1 MLNHACRPNTEW
13 YHEVLGRDDD
23 VGRTS
28 GSRLSTTTSNGRR
41 VVPRDR
47 RDALRPRR
55 RPHRARRRGTTAMMI
70 GENLVDGRVTM
81 RSSQHHIQPADG
93 RRERARARENPTLPA
108 HARTP
113 LSPRARDHPTLSA
126 RTRSPHS
133 PRAREN
139 PTLSAHARSP
149 FSPRARENATLS
161 PRPRERHS
169 LPAHAITPL
178 SPRARPHTPTLPE
191 RCGGHALC
199 GAASA
204 HTHRDTHIAA
214 LTSRGLSHPSWLPP
228 TQGADWAGCRALRT
242 PGSRVVDRAEGSSC
256 SM

>member
-1 MLNHACRPNTEW
+1 M
-13 YHEVLGRDDD
+13 
-23 VGRTS
+23 GRTS

-113 LSPRARDHPTLSA
+113 LSPRTREAHSLRAPA
-126 RTRSPHS
+126 RTP
-133 PRAREN
+133 
-139 PTLSAHARSP
+139 L
-149 FSPRARENATLS
+149 SPRARENATLS
-161 PRPRERHS
+161 PRTRSPHS